1 MIKIERS
8 YPAPKSLEIESKKA
22 NGRYD
27 GIDVVRQLRNDF
39 HNKCYI
45 CGIAPLQDPQIEHRL
60 PHKNGKYPDRKFD
73 WDNLFLSCGHCNSIK
88 NQDIYDDYVL
98 DCCKRD
104 PENCIDFILNGRN
117 VFVIAKNEND
127 NEAVITANLMM
138 EVFNKKNTGMREYKS
153 QMRLNALLK
162 EMNVF
167 FDILER
173 YSNGDHSIIV
183 KRTLRGFLDKK
194 SMFAEFKRCYIRLH
208 KEAFSELLAFI
219 I

>member
-27 GIDVVRQLRNDF
+27 GIDVVQQLRTDF

-73 WDNLFLSCGHCNSIK
+73 WDNLFLSCGHCNNIK

-104 PENCIDFILNGRN
+104 PENCIDFIFNGKN

-127 NEAVITANLMM
+127 SEAVITAKLMM

-167 FDILER
+167 FDTLER
-173 YSNGDHSIIV
+173 YSDGDHSIAV

-194 SMFAEFKRCYIRLH
+194 SIFAEFKRCYIRLH
-208 KEAFSELLAFI
+208 KEAYSELLAFI